1 MTAELGY
8 LCSVTVWVQNGP
20 LGKCASYVAVHP
32 AVEALFNDM
41 PVVVVPEARVGET
54 THEEDATWACG
65 PNFSPQLT
73 A

>member
-1 MTAELGY
+1 
-8 LCSVTVWVQNGP
+8 
-20 LGKCASYVAVHP
+20 VHP
-32 AVEALFNDM
+32 AVEALLNDM